1 MDSRDAKEQREYE
14 RFHFRQD
21 LLIDGTSMCSSMDIC
36 ENGLYISVIQNF
48 EKNSII
54 NVTIPFKGEK
64 LRFQAKVQYCHP
76 GIGVGIMFVDLHD
89 EQKVMIKELIASIT
103 NKAD

>member
-1 MDSRDAKEQREYE
+1 MDSWDAKEQRKYE
-14 RFHFRQD
+14 RFPFRED
-21 LLIDGTSMCSSMDIC
+21 VLIDGTNMCSSMDIC
-36 ENGLYISVIQNF
+36 EGGLYISVIQNF

-54 NVTIPFKGEK
+54 SLTIPFKGEK
-64 LRFQAKVQYCHP
+64 LTVQAKVRYCQP

>member
-1 MDSRDAKEQREYE
+1 MGNLDTRQHRKYE
-14 RFHFRQD
+14 RFPFREE
-21 LLIDGTSMCSSMDIC
+21 LLIDGTNMCSSMDIC
-36 ENGLYISVIQNF
+36 EGGLYISVIQNF
-48 EKNSII
+48 EQNSII

-64 LRFQAKVQYCHP
+64 LAVQANVRYCQP

>member
-1 MDSRDAKEQREYE
+1 VNKQDTKEHRKYE
-14 RFHFRQD
+14 RFPFREEV
-21 LLIDGTSMCSSMDIC
+21 LIDGTNMCSSMDIC
-36 ENGLYISVIQNF
+36 EGGLYISVIQNF

-64 LRFQAKVQYCHP
+64 LGVQANVRYCHP

-89 EQKVMIKELIASIT
+89 EQKAKIKALITSIT
-103 NKAD
+103 NKTD

>member
-1 MDSRDAKEQREYE
+1 MGNLDTRQHRKYE
-14 RFHFRQD
+14 RFPFRED
-21 LLIDGTSMCSSMDIC
+21 VVIDGTNMCSSMDIC
-36 ENGLYISVIQNF
+36 EGGLYISVIQNF

-54 NVTIPFKGEK
+54 NVIIPFKGEK
-64 LRFQAKVQYCHP
+64 LTVQAKVQYCQP